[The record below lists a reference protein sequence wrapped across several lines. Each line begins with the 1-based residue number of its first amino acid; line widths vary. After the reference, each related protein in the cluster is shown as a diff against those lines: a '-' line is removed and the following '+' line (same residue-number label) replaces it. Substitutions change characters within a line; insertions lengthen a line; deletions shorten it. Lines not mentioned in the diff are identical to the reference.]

1 MKKLLVIL
9 CAMTLVFGVV
19 ASVSATP
26 ITFDFAD
33 SFYSEGPNNGEP
45 SLDFED
51 LESGVT
57 LQATAAIVGTRPAGI
72 HPDAQPTVAWRT
84 YGLGVKYPNGGLPW
98 IDWSQSQSQ
107 EDKGGDLLRITFE
120 NPMVLLVA
128 ATFVRFDENGTEWTG
143 TDSWDLLIRGE
154 KATITEGQWTGVVE
168 ANSSGTFG
176 FRSYNDGFGFSLAT
190 LTVETVEPVPEPASM
205 LLLGVGMIGLAGFR
219 RKFRK

>member
-9 CAMTLVFGVV
+9 CAMTLVFGMVG
-19 ASVSATP
+19 SVSATS
-26 ITFDFAD
+26 ITYDFT
-33 SFYSEGPNNGEP
+33 NGEGGLYGQGP
-45 SLDFED
+45 DNGAAFID
-51 LESGVT
+51 ITSGGVA
-57 LQATAAIVGTRPAGI
+57 LRATALIIDGNNPELT
-72 HPDAQPTVAWRT
+72 PTVAWRP

-120 NPMVLLVA
+120 NPMVWLVA
-128 ATFVRFDENGTEWTG
+128 ATFVRFDEDNKEWTEP
-143 TDSWDLLIRGE
+143 DPWDLLIRGGN
-154 KATITEGQWTGVVE
+154 ATITEGQWTGVVE

-190 LTVETVEPVPEPASM
+190 LTVETVQPVPEPASM